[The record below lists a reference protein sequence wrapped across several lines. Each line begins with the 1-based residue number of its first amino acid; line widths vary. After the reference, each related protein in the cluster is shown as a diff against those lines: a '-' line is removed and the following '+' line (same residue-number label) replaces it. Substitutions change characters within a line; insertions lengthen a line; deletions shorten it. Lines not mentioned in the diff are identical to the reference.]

1 MANIVKWQTDESES
15 NDPGPAGAEPQD
27 QDDSEL
33 EDDGTIARVKA
44 NENAVITKLA
54 EPLND
59 TNWNVW
65 HDAMILMLKMCAVL
79 PYVQGRTQRPSRCLD
94 PIGAS
99 NWSFNDTYAM
109 IVRLLGALDLD
120 VSSST

>member
-1 MANIVKWQTDESES
+1 MANIIEWQTDESES

-59 TNWNVW
+59 TNCVT
-65 HDAMILMLKMCAVL
+65 ISPSFTLTVL
-79 PYVQGRTQRPSRCLD
+79 WMTHTGLSDC
-94 PIGAS
+94 
-99 NWSFNDTYAM
+99 
-109 IVRLLGALDLD
+109 
-120 VSSST
+120 